1 MASWLQPTLPGLVMC
16 LRRLIVMEI
25 EIKKKKVQWVEMH
38 IITLAALTAVE
49 YQTRHYQLHT
59 TTWDGPAE
67 ISEPAEMIL

>member
-1 MASWLQPTLPGLVMC
+1 
-16 LRRLIVMEI
+16 MEI